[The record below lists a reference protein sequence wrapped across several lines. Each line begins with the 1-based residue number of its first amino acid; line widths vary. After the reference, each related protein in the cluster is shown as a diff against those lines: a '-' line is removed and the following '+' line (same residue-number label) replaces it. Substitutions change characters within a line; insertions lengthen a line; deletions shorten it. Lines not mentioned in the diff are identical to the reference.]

1 VASLVLPCQFRRSH
15 YRSRTLNPYG
25 SRARARLSVRRETKP
40 GTRAGFGA
48 FGDERDRRPP
58 ACRGATT
65 PQSLVGR
72 PGTPRRSHDLRFA
85 GGSGSATTP
94 GTATWISGRKLPRR
108 FAGVSGFVATPRRS
122 LDLRFAGGNGS
133 ATVPGTVTWIGTK
146 LRAPVRRCER
156 IRRDAETRLRPS
168 VRRRKRKRHG
178 AGDSDLDI
186 GTETPTPVR
195 RCEWIRRDAATRLRP
210 SVRRR
215 KRKRHGAGDSDLD
228 RDETPNA
235 GSPV

>member
-108 FAGVSGFVATPRRS
+108 FAGVSGFVATPRRDY
-122 LDLRFAGGNGS
+122 DLRFAGGSGS
-133 ATVPGTVTWIGTK
+133 ATVPGTATWNLETQP
-146 LRAPVRRCER
+146 RSPVRRGE
-156 IRRDAETRLRPS
+156 
-168 VRRRKRKRHG
+168 RRRRGTRVRQPGLSKRAHASRLAEEREHVPALG
-178 AGDSDLDI
+178 N
-186 GTETPTPVR
+186 
-195 RCEWIRRDAATRLRP
+195 AA
-210 SVRRR
+210 
-215 KRKRHGAGDSDLD
+215 
-228 RDETPNA
+228 
-235 GSPV
+235 